1 MQVPAQ
7 YNLNFQEYFGHEL
20 STTLPRYD
28 LLGFDLTL
36 HLLRMLQQAHTAGSN
51 TLPTDT
57 IWNGNLTDIQYQK
70 VSPKGG
76 YENQTIHI
84 IRK

>member
-1 MQVPAQ
+1 MLVPAQ

-70 VSPKGG
+70 VSPQGG